1 MATPQI
7 HPHFK
12 LNGQSFDES
21 QLQHLAFMLIKDGNP
36 FEEDLGNLILQWFDS
51 NDYVLLTTSG
61 TTGAPKEIELNKK
74 HMIASAKATAEFFQ
88 VFEKTKALLCLP
100 TRYIA
105 GKMMFVRAM
114 VLGWELDFVEP
125 SSSPLDGI
133 TKEYDF
139 CAMVPMQVEN
149 SLDKLSKIRTV
160 IVGGAKINAQLSDRL
175 KEIEE
180 TTIYETYGMTETIT
194 HIAVKK
200 LGELAFTV
208 LPHVTISTDS
218 RGCLLITAPEITKEP
233 VQTNDSIEK
242 IDEGHFIW
250 KGRIDNVVNSGG
262 VKLFPEQ
269 IEEKLAHYIPYRFF
283 VIGKEDAVLGE
294 KLVLVIES
302 APYTLKE
309 EAFGSLSQYEKPKEI
324 QFVPEFEET
333 PTGKILRRKIVV

>member
-1 MATPQI
+1 MKKFQI
-7 HPHFK
+7 HPDFK
-12 LNGQSFDES
+12 LNGQSFNEL
-21 QLQHLAFMLIKDGNP
+21 QLQHLAFMLIKDGSP
-36 FEEDLGNLILQWFDS
+36 FEEDLGNLILQWFDE

-61 TTGAPKEIELNKK
+61 TTGEPKEIELNKK

-88 VFEKTKALLCLP
+88 VFEKTTALLCLP

-125 SSSPLDGI
+125 TSAPLSAI

-149 SLDKLSKIRTV
+149 SLDHLHKIEKI
-160 IVGGAKINAQLSDRL
+160 IVGGAKIHPQLSDQL
-175 KEIEE
+175 EGVA

-200 LGELAFTV
+200 LGEEAFTV
-208 LPHVTISTDS
+208 LPHVSITTDA
-218 RGCLLITAPEITKEP
+218 RGCLLITAPQITTEP
-233 VQTNDSIEK
+233 VQTNDI
-242 IDEGHFIW
+242 IDKVGEQHFVW

-262 VKLFPEQ
+262 IKLFPEQ

-283 VIGKEDAVLGE
+283 IIGKADEHLGE
-294 KLVLVIES
+294 KVVLVIES
-302 APYTLKE
+302 EPYVLKE
-309 EAFGSLSQYEKPKEI
+309 EVFEALTKYEKPKEI

-333 PTGKILRRKIVV
+333 PTGKIMRRKILV

>member
-1 MATPQI
+1 MRKFHI
-7 HPHFK
+7 HPDFK
-12 LNGQSFDES
+12 LNGQPFNEL
-21 QLQHLAFMLIKDGNP
+21 QLQHLAFMLIKDGSP
-36 FEEDLGNLILQWFDS
+36 FEEDLGNLILQWFDE

-61 TTGAPKEIELNKK
+61 TTGEPKEIKLNKE

-88 VFEKTKALLCLP
+88 VFEKTTALLCLP

-105 GKMMFVRAM
+105 GKMMFIRAM

-125 SSSPLDGI
+125 TSTPLSSI

-149 SLDKLSKIRTV
+149 SLEHLNKIDKI
-160 IVGGAKINAQLSDRL
+160 IVGGAKISGQLLGKLRG
-175 KEIEE
+175 IA

-200 LGELAFTV
+200 LGEEAFTV
-208 LPHVTISTDS
+208 LPHVHITTDA
-218 RGCLLITAPEITKEP
+218 RGCLLITAPQVTEMP
-233 VQTNDSIEK
+233 VQTNDI
-242 IDEGHFIW
+242 IDKLGEQHFVW

-262 VKLFPEQ
+262 IKLFPEQ

-283 VIGKEDAVLGE
+283 VIGKADEHLGE
-294 KLVLVIES
+294 KVVLVIES

-309 EAFGSLSQYEKPKEI
+309 EVFEALTKYEKPKEI

-333 PTGKILRRKIVV
+333 PTGKIMRRKIVV

>member
-1 MATPQI
+1 MRKFHI
-7 HPHFK
+7 HPDFK
-12 LNGQSFDES
+12 LNGQPFNEL
-21 QLQHLAFMLIKDGNP
+21 QLQHLAFMLIKDGSP
-36 FEEDLGNLILQWFDS
+36 FEEDLGNLILQWFDE

-61 TTGAPKEIELNKK
+61 TTGEPKEIKLNKE

-88 VFEKTKALLCLP
+88 VFEKTTALLCLP

-105 GKMMFVRAM
+105 GKMMFIRAM

-125 SSSPLDGI
+125 TSTPLSSI

-149 SLDKLSKIRTV
+149 SLEHLHKIDKI
-160 IVGGAKINAQLSDRL
+160 IVGGAKISGQLLGELRG
-175 KEIEE
+175 IA

-200 LGELAFTV
+200 LGEEAFTV
-208 LPHVTISTDS
+208 LPHVHITTDA
-218 RGCLLITAPEITKEP
+218 RGCLLITAPQVTEMP
-233 VQTNDSIEK
+233 VQTNDI
-242 IDEGHFIW
+242 IDKQGEQHFVW

-262 VKLFPEQ
+262 IKLFPEQ

-283 VIGKEDAVLGE
+283 VIGKADEHLGE
-294 KLVLVIES
+294 KVVLVIES

-309 EAFGSLSQYEKPKEI
+309 EVFEALTKYEKPKEI

-333 PTGKILRRKIVV
+333 PTGKIMRRKIVV

>member
-1 MATPQI
+1 MRKFHI
-7 HPHFK
+7 HPDFK
-12 LNGQSFDES
+12 LNGQPFNEL
-21 QLQHLAFMLIKDGNP
+21 QLQHLAFMLIKDGSP
-36 FEEDLGNLILQWFDS
+36 FEEDLGNLILQWFDE

-61 TTGAPKEIELNKK
+61 TTGEPKEIKLNKE

-88 VFEKTKALLCLP
+88 VFEKTTALLCLP

-105 GKMMFVRAM
+105 GKMMFIRAM

-125 SSSPLDGI
+125 TSTPLSSI

-149 SLDKLSKIRTV
+149 SLEHLHKIDKI
-160 IVGGAKINAQLSDRL
+160 IVGGAKISGQLLGKLRG
-175 KEIEE
+175 IA

-200 LGELAFTV
+200 LGEEAFTV
-208 LPHVTISTDS
+208 LPHVHITTDA
-218 RGCLLITAPEITKEP
+218 RGCLLITAPQVTEMP
-233 VQTNDSIEK
+233 VQTNDI
-242 IDEGHFIW
+242 IDKQGEQHFVW

-262 VKLFPEQ
+262 IKLFPEQ

-283 VIGKEDAVLGE
+283 VIGKADEHLGE
-294 KLVLVIES
+294 KVVLVIES

-309 EAFGSLSQYEKPKEI
+309 EVFEALTKYEKPKEI

-333 PTGKILRRKIVV
+333 PTGKIMRRKIVV

>member
-1 MATPQI
+1 MRKFHI
-7 HPHFK
+7 HPDFK
-12 LNGQSFDES
+12 LNGQPFNEL
-21 QLQHLAFMLIKDGNP
+21 QLQHLAFMLIKDGSP
-36 FEEDLGNLILQWFDS
+36 FEEDLGNLILQWFDE

-61 TTGAPKEIELNKK
+61 TTGEPKEIKLNKE

-88 VFEKTKALLCLP
+88 VFEKTTALLCLP

-105 GKMMFVRAM
+105 GKMMFIRAM

-125 SSSPLDGI
+125 TSTPLSSI

-149 SLDKLSKIRTV
+149 SLEHLHKIDKI
-160 IVGGAKINAQLSDRL
+160 IVGGAKISGQLLGKLRG
-175 KEIEE
+175 IA

-200 LGELAFTV
+200 LGEEAFTV
-208 LPHVTISTDS
+208 LPHVHITTDA
-218 RGCLLITAPEITKEP
+218 RGCLLITAPQVTEMP
-233 VQTNDSIEK
+233 VQTNDI
-242 IDEGHFIW
+242 IDKLGEQHFVW

-262 VKLFPEQ
+262 IKLFPEQ

-283 VIGKEDAVLGE
+283 VIGKADEHLGE
-294 KLVLVIES
+294 KVVLVIES

-309 EAFGSLSQYEKPKEI
+309 EVFEALTKYEKPKEI

-333 PTGKILRRKIVV
+333 PTGKIMRRKIVV